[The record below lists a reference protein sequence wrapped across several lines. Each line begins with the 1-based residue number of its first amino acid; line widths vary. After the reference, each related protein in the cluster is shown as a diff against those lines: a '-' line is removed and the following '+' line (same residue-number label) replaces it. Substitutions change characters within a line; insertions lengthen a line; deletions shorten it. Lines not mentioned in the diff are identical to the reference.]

1 MSNLE
6 SMQSEDSY
14 IVNLMSILGGADR
27 TSLVMLYQPLCGHE
41 AISLYFNLWAQAE
54 HYKKNSAFRFEFL
67 TMMMNC
73 SLEDIETYKN
83 KLEGIGLL
91 KTYLNEELRAYR
103 YELYAPLTPKEF
115 FTHELLGTLY
125 KQVMPKRSYE
135 KIKASF
141 EVEQSDYDNYTEIT
155 HKFNDVY
162 DIDFNDVTSLQEVIR
177 GGDNLANKSSSEI
190 ETNFS
195 LSLFLVALNEKKI
208 KKSLITTSFVELL
221 KSMASLYKLDE
232 SELCE
237 ILSTSIEGVGTKA
250 MINFDTFR
258 SKCYSYKKIPTMDT
272 KETKRFT
279 DKRLGMAKKVELLK
293 SVDSFEY
300 LKIRQNNEEPS
311 FQNIKLLED
320 LSYISKLNNEVIN
333 VLIDYVLIKQSGR
346 LPYNYV
352 MKIAASLSNAG
363 IRTAEEAMSY
373 FSNISNRGTSNTNV
387 TSSVR
392 VEQPTQQVS
401 IQSTA
406 VVAETKPVINTS
418 VLQESTMDEAME
430 LELLKEARRKR
441 KNGNGNK
448 ED

>member
-6 SMQSEDSY
+6 SIQSEDSY

-27 TSLVMLYQPLCGHE
+27 TSLVMLYQPLCGYE
-41 AISLYFNLWAQAE
+41 AVSLYLNLWAQAE
-54 HYKKNSAFRFEFL
+54 HYKKNSAFKFDFL
-67 TMMMNC
+67 TKMMNC
-73 SLEDIETYKN
+73 ELEDIEVYKN

-91 KTYLNEELRAYR
+91 KTYLNEELRVYK
-103 YELYAPLTPKEF
+103 YELYAPLTPKDF

-125 KQVMPKRSYE
+125 KQIMPKRSYE
-135 KIKASF
+135 KIKSSF
-141 EVEQSDYDNYTEIT
+141 EVETSDYDNYTDIT

-162 DIDFNDVTSLQEVIR
+162 NIDFNDVSSLQEVIR
-177 GGDNLANKSSSEI
+177 GGANLANKSSSEI
-190 ETNFS
+190 ESNFS

-237 ILSTSIEGVGTKA
+237 ILSTSIEGVGNKA
-250 MINFDTFR
+250 VINFDTFR

-272 KETKRFT
+272 KETKRYT
-279 DKRLGMAKKVELLK
+279 DKRIGMAKKVELLK
-293 SVDSFEY
+293 GVEPFEY
-300 LKIRQNNEEPS
+300 LKIRQNNEDPS

-320 LSYISKLNNEVIN
+320 LSIVSKLSNEVIN

-352 MKIAASLSNAG
+352 MKIASSLSNAG

-373 FSNISNRGTSNTNV
+373 FSNITNRASNSNNSSNV
-387 TSSVR
+387 SQSVT
-392 VEQPTQQVS
+392 VSQPISV
-401 IQSTA
+401 A
-406 VVAETKPVINTS
+406 PVVKQAEPINTT
-418 VLQESTMDEAME
+418 VLQESTIDEAME
-430 LELLKEARRKR
+430 LELLKAARRKR
-441 KNGNGNK
+441 KNSNGNK

>member
-6 SMQSEDSY
+6 SIQSEDSY

-27 TSLVMLYQPLCGHE
+27 TSLVMLYQPLCGYE
-41 AISLYFNLWAQAE
+41 AVSLYLNLWAQAE
-54 HYKKNSAFRFEFL
+54 HYKKNSAFKFDFL
-67 TMMMNC
+67 AKMMNC
-73 SLEDIETYKN
+73 ELEDIEVYKN

-91 KTYLNEELRAYR
+91 KTYLNEELRVYK
-103 YELYAPLTPKEF
+103 YELYAPLTPKDF

-125 KQVMPKRSYE
+125 KQIMPKRSYE
-135 KIKASF
+135 KIKSSF
-141 EVEQSDYDNYTEIT
+141 EVESSDYDNYTDIT
-155 HKFNDVY
+155 HKFNDIY
-162 DIDFNDVTSLQEVIR
+162 NIDFNDVSSLQEVIR
-177 GGDNLANKSSSEI
+177 GGANLANKSSSEI
-190 ETNFS
+190 ESNFS

-237 ILSTSIEGVGTKA
+237 ILSTSIEGVGNKA
-250 MINFDTFR
+250 VINFDTFR

-272 KETKRFT
+272 KETKRYT
-279 DKRLGMAKKVELLK
+279 DKRIGMAKKVELLK
-293 SVDSFEY
+293 GVEPFEY
-300 LKIRQNNEEPS
+300 LKIRQNNEDPS

-320 LSYISKLNNEVIN
+320 LSIVSKLSNEVIN

-352 MKIAASLSNAG
+352 MKIASSLSNAG

-373 FSNISNRGTSNTNV
+373 FSNITNRAPNSNNSSNV
-387 TSSVR
+387 SQSVI
-392 VEQPTQQVS
+392 VSQPVS
-401 IQSTA
+401 VA
-406 VVAETKPVINTS
+406 PVVKQAEPINTT
-418 VLQESTMDEAME
+418 VLQESTIDEAME
-430 LELLKEARRKR
+430 LELLKAARRKR
-441 KNGNGNK
+441 KNSNGNK

>member
-6 SMQSEDSY
+6 SIQSEDSY

-27 TSLVMLYQPLCGHE
+27 TSLVMLYQPLCGYE
-41 AISLYFNLWAQAE
+41 AVSLYLNLWAQAE
-54 HYKKNSAFRFEFL
+54 HYKKNSAFKFDFL
-67 TMMMNC
+67 TKMMNC
-73 SLEDIETYKN
+73 ELEDIEVYKN
-83 KLEGIGLL
+83 KLEGLGLL
-91 KTYLNEELRAYR
+91 KTYLNEELRVYK
-103 YELYAPLTPKEF
+103 YELYAPLTPKDF

-125 KQVMPKRSYE
+125 KQIMPKRSYE
-135 KIKASF
+135 KIKSSF
-141 EVEQSDYDNYTEIT
+141 EVEASDYDNYTDIT

-162 DIDFNDVTSLQEVIR
+162 NIDFNDVSSLQEVIR
-177 GGDNLANKSSSEI
+177 GGANLANKSSSEI
-190 ETNFS
+190 ESNFS

-237 ILSTSIEGVGTKA
+237 ILSTSIEGVGNKA
-250 MINFDTFR
+250 VINFDTFR

-272 KETKRFT
+272 KETKRYT
-279 DKRLGMAKKVELLK
+279 DKRIGMAKKVELLK
-293 SVDSFEY
+293 GVEPFEY
-300 LKIRQNNEEPS
+300 LKIRQNNEDPS

-320 LSYISKLNNEVIN
+320 LSIVSKLSNEVIN

-352 MKIAASLSNAG
+352 MKIASSLSNAG

-373 FSNISNRGTSNTNV
+373 FSNITNRASNSNNSSNV
-387 TSSVR
+387 SQSVI
-392 VEQPTQQVS
+392 VSQPVS
-401 IQSTA
+401 VA
-406 VVAETKPVINTS
+406 PVVKQAEPINTT
-418 VLQESTMDEAME
+418 VLQESTIDEAME
-430 LELLKEARRKR
+430 LELLKAARRKR
-441 KNGNGNK
+441 KNSNGNK

>member
-6 SMQSEDSY
+6 SIQSEDSY

-27 TSLVMLYQPLCGHE
+27 TSLVMLYQPLCGYE
-41 AISLYFNLWAQAE
+41 AVSLYLNLWAQAE
-54 HYKKNSAFRFEFL
+54 HYKKNSAFKFDFL
-67 TMMMNC
+67 TKMMNC
-73 SLEDIETYKN
+73 ELEDIEVYKN
-83 KLEGIGLL
+83 KLEGLGLL
-91 KTYLNEELRAYR
+91 KTYLNEELRVYK
-103 YELYAPLTPKEF
+103 YELYAPLTPKDF

-125 KQVMPKRSYE
+125 KQIMPKRSYE
-135 KIKASF
+135 KIKSSF
-141 EVEQSDYDNYTEIT
+141 EVEASDYDNYTDIT

-162 DIDFNDVTSLQEVIR
+162 NIDFNDVSSLQEVIR
-177 GGDNLANKSSSEI
+177 GGANLANKSSSEI
-190 ETNFS
+190 ESNFS

-237 ILSTSIEGVGTKA
+237 ILSTSIEGVGNKA
-250 MINFDTFR
+250 VINFDTFR

-272 KETKRFT
+272 KETKRYT
-279 DKRLGMAKKVELLK
+279 DKRIGMAKKVELLK
-293 SVDSFEY
+293 GVEPFEY
-300 LKIRQNNEEPS
+300 LKIRQNNEDPS

-320 LSYISKLNNEVIN
+320 LSIVSKLSNEVIN

-352 MKIAASLSNAG
+352 MKIASSLSNAG

-373 FSNISNRGTSNTNV
+373 FSNITNRASNSNNSSNV
-387 TSSVR
+387 SQSVT
-392 VEQPTQQVS
+392 VSQPVS
-401 IQSTA
+401 VA
-406 VVAETKPVINTS
+406 PVVKQAEPINTT
-418 VLQESTMDEAME
+418 VLQESTIDEAME
-430 LELLKEARRKR
+430 LELLKAARRKR
-441 KNGNGNK
+441 KNSNGNK

>member
-6 SMQSEDSY
+6 TMQSEDSY

-27 TSLVMLYQPLCGHE
+27 TSLLLLYQPLCGYE

-54 HYKKNSAFRFEFL
+54 HYKKNSAFQFEFL
-67 TMMMNC
+67 TKMMNC
-73 SLEDIETYKN
+73 NLEDLEEYKN

-91 KTYLNEELRAYR
+91 KTYLNEELRVYK
-103 YELYAPLTPKEF
+103 YELYAPLTPKDF
-115 FTHELLGTLY
+115 FTHEIYGTLY

-141 EVEQSDYDNYTEIT
+141 EVEALDYDNYTDIT

-162 DIDFNDVTSLQEVIR
+162 DIDFNDVSTLQEVIR
-177 GGDNLANKSSSEI
+177 GGENLANKRSSEI
-190 ETNFS
+190 ESNFS

-208 KKSLITTSFVELL
+208 KKNLITTSFVELV

-237 ILSTSIEGVGTKA
+237 ILSTSIEGVGSKA
-250 MINFDTFR
+250 NINFDTFR

-272 KETKRFT
+272 KETKRYT
-279 DKRLGMAKKVELLK
+279 DKRIGMAKKVELLK
-293 SVDSFEY
+293 GVDPFEY

-311 FQNIKLLED
+311 YQNIKLLED
-320 LSYISKLNNEVIN
+320 LSIISKLPNEVIN
-333 VLIDYVLIKQSGR
+333 VLIDYVLIKQNGR

-352 MKIAASLSNAG
+352 MKIASSLSMQG

-373 FSNISNRGTSNTNV
+373 FSNVTNRASSTSSNV
-387 TSSVR
+387 TANSVS
-392 VEQPTQQVS
+392 VAPQVATITQPVAQPVKKPISVS
-401 IQSTA
+401 
-406 VVAETKPVINTS
+406 E
-418 VLQESTMDEAME
+418 LQESNVDEAME
-430 LELLKEARRKR
+430 LELLKAERRKR
-441 KNGNGNK
+441 KNKDGNK

>member
-6 SMQSEDSY
+6 SIQSEDSY

-27 TSLVMLYQPLCGHE
+27 TSLVMLYQPLCGYE
-41 AISLYFNLWAQAE
+41 AVSLYLNLWAQAE
-54 HYKKNSAFRFEFL
+54 HYKKNSAFKFDFL
-67 TMMMNC
+67 TKMMNC
-73 SLEDIETYKN
+73 ELEDIEVYKN

-91 KTYLNEELRAYR
+91 KTYLNEELRVYK
-103 YELYAPLTPKEF
+103 YELYAPLTPKDF

-125 KQVMPKRSYE
+125 KQIMPKRSYE
-135 KIKASF
+135 KIKSSF
-141 EVEQSDYDNYTEIT
+141 EVEASDYDNYTDIT

-162 DIDFNDVTSLQEVIR
+162 NIDFNDVSSLQEVIR
-177 GGDNLANKSSSEI
+177 GGANLANKSSSEI
-190 ETNFS
+190 ESNFS

-237 ILSTSIEGVGTKA
+237 ILSTSIEGVGNKA
-250 MINFDTFR
+250 VINFDTFR

-272 KETKRFT
+272 KETKRYT
-279 DKRLGMAKKVELLK
+279 DKRIGMAKKVELLK
-293 SVDSFEY
+293 GVEPFEY
-300 LKIRQNNEEPS
+300 LKIRQNNEDPS

-320 LSYISKLNNEVIN
+320 LSIVSKLSNEVIN

-352 MKIAASLSNAG
+352 MKIASSLSNAG

-373 FSNISNRGTSNTNV
+373 FSNITNRASNSNNSSNV
-387 TSSVR
+387 SQSVT
-392 VEQPTQQVS
+392 VSQPVS
-401 IQSTA
+401 VA
-406 VVAETKPVINTS
+406 PVVKQAEPINTT
-418 VLQESTMDEAME
+418 VLQESTIDEAME
-430 LELLKEARRKR
+430 LELLKAARRKR
-441 KNGNGNK
+441 KNSNGNK

>member
-6 SMQSEDSY
+6 SIQSEDSY

-27 TSLVMLYQPLCGHE
+27 TSLVMLYQPLCGYE
-41 AISLYFNLWAQAE
+41 AVSLYLNLWAQAE
-54 HYKKNSAFRFEFL
+54 HYKKNSAFKFDFL
-67 TMMMNC
+67 TKMMNC
-73 SLEDIETYKN
+73 ELEDIEVYKN

-91 KTYLNEELRAYR
+91 KTYLNEELRVYK
-103 YELYAPLTPKEF
+103 YELYAPLTPKDF

-125 KQVMPKRSYE
+125 KQIMPKRSYE
-135 KIKASF
+135 KIKSSF
-141 EVEQSDYDNYTEIT
+141 EVETSDYDNYTDIT

-162 DIDFNDVTSLQEVIR
+162 NIDFNDVSSLQEVIR
-177 GGDNLANKSSSEI
+177 GGANLANKSSSEI
-190 ETNFS
+190 ESNFS

-237 ILSTSIEGVGTKA
+237 ILSTSIEGVGNKA
-250 MINFDTFR
+250 VINFDTFR

-272 KETKRFT
+272 KETKRYT
-279 DKRLGMAKKVELLK
+279 DKRIGMAKKVELLK
-293 SVDSFEY
+293 GVEPFEY
-300 LKIRQNNEEPS
+300 LKIRQNNEDPS

-320 LSYISKLNNEVIN
+320 LSIVSKLSNEVIN

-352 MKIAASLSNAG
+352 MKIASSLSNAG

-373 FSNISNRGTSNTNV
+373 FSNITNRASNSNNSSNV
-387 TSSVR
+387 SQSVT
-392 VEQPTQQVS
+392 VSQPVS
-401 IQSTA
+401 VA
-406 VVAETKPVINTS
+406 PVVKQAEPINTT
-418 VLQESTMDEAME
+418 VLQESTIDEAME
-430 LELLKEARRKR
+430 LELLKAARRKR
-441 KNGNGNK
+441 KNSNGNK

>member
-6 SMQSEDSY
+6 SIQSEDSY

-27 TSLVMLYQPLCGHE
+27 TSLVMLYQPLCGYE
-41 AISLYFNLWAQAE
+41 AVSLYLNLWAQAE
-54 HYKKNSAFRFEFL
+54 HYKKNSAFKFDFL
-67 TMMMNC
+67 TKMMNC
-73 SLEDIETYKN
+73 ELEDIEVYKN
-83 KLEGIGLL
+83 KLEGLGLL
-91 KTYLNEELRAYR
+91 KTYLNEELRVYK
-103 YELYAPLTPKEF
+103 YELYAPLTPKDF

-125 KQVMPKRSYE
+125 KQIMPKRSYE
-135 KIKASF
+135 KIKSSF
-141 EVEQSDYDNYTEIT
+141 EVEASDYDNYTDIT

-162 DIDFNDVTSLQEVIR
+162 NIDFNDVSSLQEVIR
-177 GGDNLANKSSSEI
+177 GGANLANKSSSEI
-190 ETNFS
+190 ESNFS

-237 ILSTSIEGVGTKA
+237 ILSTSIEGVGNKA
-250 MINFDTFR
+250 VINFDTFR

-272 KETKRFT
+272 KETKRYT
-279 DKRLGMAKKVELLK
+279 DKRIGMAKKVELLK
-293 SVDSFEY
+293 GVEPFEY
-300 LKIRQNNEEPS
+300 LKIRQNNEDPS

-320 LSYISKLNNEVIN
+320 LSIVSKLSNEVIN

-352 MKIAASLSNAG
+352 MKIASSLSNAG

-373 FSNISNRGTSNTNV
+373 FSNITNIASNSNNSSNV
-387 TSSVR
+387 SQSVT
-392 VEQPTQQVS
+392 VSQPVS
-401 IQSTA
+401 VA
-406 VVAETKPVINTS
+406 PVVKQAEPINTT
-418 VLQESTMDEAME
+418 VLQESTIDEAME
-430 LELLKEARRKR
+430 LELLKAARRKR
-441 KNGNGNK
+441 KNSNGNK